1 MRKEQKNEGSSFPFS
16 NTRVHSCKGKDFFEN
31 AQFCENVFY
40 PLVCMDGFTNLLTYL
55 CLPYQSIVSAE

>member
-1 MRKEQKNEGSSFPFS
+1 MQNIQDLKEKI
-16 NTRVHSCKGKDFFEN
+16 FFEN

-55 CLPYQSIVSAE
+55 CLPYQSIVSGEREKETIH